1 MANNMDVTRAAL
13 NEPVPP
19 AVQKILDAAVE
30 HGWSENPCV
39 SLVVRLAKLGDKAVK
54 RGESLAKP
62 FFMTWELAGET
73 EKTHKRS
80 WRFTGARAANGQPL
94 SSDDCLIYLQDPS
107 VIYPTDPNEE
117 QANE

>member
-1 MANNMDVTRAAL
+1 MGNDMAVTQAAL

-30 HGWSENPCV
+30 YGWSENPCV
-39 SLVVRLAKLGDKAVK
+39 SLVVRLAKPGDKAVK

-62 FFMTWELAGET
+62 FFMTWELAGQT

-94 SSDDCLIYLQDPS
+94 NADDCMIYLQDPT
-107 VIYPTDPNEE
+107 VIYPTDPSEGEE
-117 QANE
+117 